1 MYDQFGKGGLNG
13 DNPQAGEGDFSSS
26 SGGPGQAT
34 MSREEADKIFQT
46 IFGGGNPFASMFEH
60 GQGGGT
66 HFVFRTAGPDSGP
79 SGFRS
84 FDSTSNGLDGMHF
97 SNVFGG
103 NFPGARA
110 RTAGSRDRSRS
121 SAGRMQRLYL
131 VPNGAP
137 IIIQG
142 LTKSFGHNG
151 KLGH

>member
-26 SGGPGQAT
+26 SGGPGQAA
-34 MSREEADKIFQT
+34 MSREETDKIFQT

-84 FDSTSNGLDGMHF
+84 FDSTGEGLDGMHF
-97 SNVFGG
+97 SNLFGRAQIL
-103 NFPGARA
+103 NIDRTTARYKVECES
-110 RTAGSRDRSRS
+110 G
-121 SAGRMQRLYL
+121 
-131 VPNGAP
+131 
-137 IIIQG
+137 
-142 LTKSFGHNG
+142 
-151 KLGH
+151 